1 MRLTLRTQFNGGLS
15 PIPLG
20 RSGVPSGR
28 RTSASAAFRAVVT
41 RTAPAASCW
50 QRAGRLG
57 APYDLRRRQV
67 LDLAIDY
74 DNCVTVGVSLL
85 ELLEILPGRNCTP
98 AAVRVALNSHSHAA
112 SL

>member
-1 MRLTLRTQFNGGLS
+1 M
-15 PIPLG
+15 
-20 RSGVPSGR
+20 
-28 RTSASAAFRAVVT
+28 AAFAGRYVGPRRQPAVGNGL
-41 RTAPAASCW
+41 
-50 QRAGRLG
+50 GRLG

-74 DNCVTVGVSLL
+74 DNRVTVGVSLL
-85 ELLEILPGRNCTP
+85 ELLEILPGRYCTP